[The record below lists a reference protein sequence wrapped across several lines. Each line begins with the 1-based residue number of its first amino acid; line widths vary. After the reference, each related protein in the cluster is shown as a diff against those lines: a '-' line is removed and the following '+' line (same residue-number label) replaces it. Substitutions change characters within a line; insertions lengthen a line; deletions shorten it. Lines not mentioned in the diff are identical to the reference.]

1 MECHFVCGGNC
12 CCRFLIIGHIEDF
25 ALVEQD
31 EHLPKMSILQLK
43 CKQKRISFKSLLT
56 KLAILWKHKVL
67 GVGSPREDPACIWL
81 TSGVHPQWGDVHLG
95 LRKVSPWTLSSLR
108 SPGFLKGSERMNILL
123 AIKPHMLI
131 NFFFFFFLQW
141 QHLAKAFLFPSLL
154 HRAGYFFFYCAT
166 PVPKQDASFQ
176 LGTTLMPHFVE
187 NKPKFSN

>member
-1 MECHFVCGGNC
+1 MECHFVCGGYC

-25 ALVEQD
+25 ALGEQD

-67 GVGSPREDPACIWL
+67 GVGSPREDPACIRL
-81 TSGVHPQWGDVHLG
+81 TSGVHPRWGDVHLG

-131 NFFFFFFLQW
+131 HFFFFFTVT
-141 QHLAKAFLFPSLL
+141 AFSKSFSLSKL
-154 HRAGYFFFYCAT
+154 ITQGWVFFFYCAT

-176 LGTTLMPHFVE
+176 LETTLMPHFVE